1 MQCCPCTAAGPKTKP
16 SVGWSD
22 TQSHVQQSIRTRSLI
37 PPGASVLI
45 AVSGGQDSLALA
57 YILCGMAK
65 VWGWRLGIAHCD
77 HRWRVDSA
85 ANAEHVRSLS
95 EAWQL
100 PFHLCVAPDPT
111 PRTEGSARAWR
122 YGALAETASRHGYS
136 HVATGHTASD
146 RAETLLLNLMRGTG
160 LDGMQALA
168 WTRPIGGSS
177 APVTD
182 DEALDSGQ
190 GVRIDADSSSS
201 GSSSSSIQ
209 RRGDDTPSGS
219 EGSSSS
225 GSSRDDSSS
234 GSRSV
239 KGDESQPFHTSSRQ
253 DPHPPAVVGVGVP
266 TLLVRPL
273 LAISRQDTGALCEAA
288 ALPIYLDSTNKDITL
303 RRNRV
308 RLELLP
314 YLRTHFN
321 ARLDQGL
328 ARTAETLVA
337 DVEYLEGQSRELLQR
352 ARQAVQPEAVRIRK
366 QKGGE
371 TKGSAVPTRIKTIP
385 GSAVNCTVLSAA
397 PLALQRRALRS
408 WLISGLG
415 GEVKM
420 DYVEAV
426 AVFSKTYCP
435 YCVKAKKALMTV
447 LPADKFFVLE
457 LENRSDEALIQDA
470 LLAMTGGRSVPRVFV
485 DGQFIGGGDDTAKM
499 ASNGQLKAL
508 LERKG
513 AL

>member
-1 MQCCPCTAAGPKTKP
+1 MDAKPLLRTTAGPKTKP

-352 ARQAVQPEAVRIRK
+352 ARQAVQPEAV
-366 QKGGE
+366 
-371 TKGSAVPTRIKTIP
+371 
-385 GSAVNCTVLSAA
+385 
-397 PLALQRRALRS
+397 
-408 WLISGLG
+408 
-415 GEVKM
+415 
-420 DYVEAV
+420 